1 MLFWLPDAL
10 LHDFESFGFLF
21 EFLCTR
27 DMRIYAQVNDGDI
40 FHYRDN
46 TELEADMIVSLRDGR
61 WAAVEVKLGNKQVEE
76 AAELSFIELSK
87 CNYYA
92 I

>member
-40 FHYRDN
+40 FHYRDK